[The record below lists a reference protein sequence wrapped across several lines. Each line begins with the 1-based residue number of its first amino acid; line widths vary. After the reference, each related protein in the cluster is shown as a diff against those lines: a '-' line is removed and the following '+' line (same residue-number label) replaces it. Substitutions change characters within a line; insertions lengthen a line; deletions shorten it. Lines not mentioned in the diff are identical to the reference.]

1 MSVFVKSVLG
11 VSLVLVFSG
20 LRAQGPR
27 DPTQP
32 PLEAGVGLLATPQA
46 SNAPNALNAT
56 EPALSMVVRGGVFY
70 VVQGTRLVALGQK
83 LGDARIERIS
93 ETEVWLRRGGV
104 LTKRALF
111 AGVSLR
117 PIASEDVAPG
127 AQLSRS
133 TP

>member
-1 MSVFVKSVLG
+1 MNALAKWVLG
-11 VSLVLVFSG
+11 GSLVLGCSG
-20 LRAQGPR
+20 LCAQGVR

-32 PLEAGVGLLATPQA
+32 PPNVGLGLPA
-46 SNAPNALNAT
+46 APNVPAVP
-56 EPALSMVVRGGVFY
+56 EPGLSVVVRGGVYY

-83 LGDARIERIS
+83 LGDARVERIS

-111 AGVSLR
+111 AGVSR
-117 PIASEDVAPG
+117 RSIPQDGENPG
-127 AQLSRS
+127 TQLSRS